1 MTFISYAQNMED
13 VMLWRALKDFTDSG
27 FYIDIGAWDPVED
40 SVTKAFYDRGWR
52 GINVE
57 PNPFFFARI
66 EAQRS
71 RDVNLCEAVTD
82 HLGSAEMNFLS
93 NPGLST
99 LDDEIASQHGDLG
112 LTIRREPVS
121 LTTINR
127 IWSKHIKSG
136 QDVHFLKIDIE
147 GAEATAIRG
156 NDWDLARPWVL
167 VVESTLPMSQTDSFQ
182 DWEPILIRANYIF
195 AYADGLNRFYV
206 AEERSELLTGLRHPP
221 NVFDDFVLFRQ
232 SKAEERA
239 LAAEVRAQAA
249 EVRAQAA
256 EVRAQ
261 AAEVRAQAAEV
272 KAQAAEVRAQAAENR
287 LFRIQK
293 TYSWKLTAP
302 LRLVRKGLFGPHSD
316 QSGKHSS
323 SIWAKILRWPPKGSQ
338 PPKPMEQH
346 SSAPMEQHSSAQALR
361 FSRLI
366 RQAIEATPRPPAS

>member
-232 SKAEERA
+232 SRAEERA
-239 LAAEVRAQAA
+239 LAAEVR
-249 EVRAQAA
+249 
-256 EVRAQ
+256 
-261 AAEVRAQAAEV
+261 
-272 KAQAAEVRAQAAENR
+272 AQAAEVRAQAAENR

-346 SSAPMEQHSSAQALR
+346 SSAQALR